1 MRKGDLVRRVR
12 KSEESFY
19 DELDIGSIAIV
30 VRGPYEKNITDIA
43 DNRSRWNIN
52 RRRPKFTILKRVV
65 DLMYENKIHKYC
77 VADDYERERA

>member
-19 DELDIGSIAIV
+19 DELNIDSIAVV
-30 VRGPYEKNITDIA
+30 VRGPYEKNIADIA
-43 DNRSRWNIN
+43 YNQSPWNPD
-52 RRRPKFTILKRVV
+52 RRRPKFTVLKRVV

-77 VADDYERERA
+77 IADDYERERS